1 MTAPPVQSPMP
12 PRAQPPAPPPVLLT
26 RVALATVGRHVR
38 IRLRFGAPQRVVRLD
53 AYRRL
58 AIFLPCAVFCRVSW
72 AANVYGT
79 TTWTLMVMQAATPL
93 DAIQRIVGVTPGARL
108 LLRVDGKSDVK
119 TVLALIDAIEADGI
133 APVAVS
139 PAYWRTVANRLAA
152 RQAPPAY
159 TAERHTAYLAR
170 CALQGDRHA

>member
-12 PRAQPPAPPPVLLT
+12 PRAQPPVLLT

-38 IRLRFGAPQRVVRLD
+38 IRLRFGAPQRIVRLD

-58 AIFLPCAVFCRVSW
+58 AIFLPGAVFCRVSW
-72 AANVYGT
+72 AANAYGT
-79 TTWTLMVMQAATPL
+79 TAWTLMVMQAATPL
-93 DAIQRIVGVTPGARL
+93 DPIQRIAGVTPGARL
-108 LLRVDGKSDVK
+108 LLRVDGKPNVK
-119 TVLALIDAIEADGI
+119 PVLALIDAIEADGI

-159 TAERHTAYLAR
+159 TAERHAAHLAR

>member
-1 MTAPPVQSPMP
+1 MTAVSVQSPMP
-12 PRAQPPAPPPVLLT
+12 PRAQPPVPLT

-38 IRLRFGAPQRVVRLD
+38 IRLRFGGPQRIVRLD

-58 AIFLPCAVFCRVSW
+58 AIFLPGAVFCRVSW
-72 AANVYGT
+72 TANTYGT
-79 TTWTLMVMQAATPL
+79 TAWTLMVMQAATPL
-93 DAIQRIVGVTPGARL
+93 DAIQRIAGVTPGARL
-108 LLRVDGKSDVK
+108 LLRVDGKPNVK
-119 TVLALIDAIEADGI
+119 TVLALIDAIETDGI

-159 TAERHTAYLAR
+159 TAERHAAYLAR
-170 CALQGDRHA
+170 CVLQGDCHA

>member
-1 MTAPPVQSPMP
+1 MTALSVQSPVL
-12 PRAQPPAPPPVLLT
+12 PPVSLT

-38 IRLRFGAPQRVVRLD
+38 IRLRFGAPQRIVRLD
-53 AYRRL
+53 AYRGL
-58 AIFLPCAVFCRVSW
+58 AIFLPGAVFCRVSW
-72 AANVYGT
+72 AANAYGT
-79 TTWTLMVMQAATPL
+79 TAWSLMVMQSATPL
-93 DAIQRIVGVTPGARL
+93 DAIQRIAGVTPGARL
-108 LLRVDGKSDVK
+108 LLRVDGKPNVK

-159 TAERHTAYLAR
+159 TAERHAAYLAR
-170 CALQGDRHA
+170 RTLQGDRHA